1 MKVCVLGAGSF
12 GTTLSMVV
20 NDNGQE
26 VFCWSVENDVVAE
39 INSTHTNT
47 KYLPGFIISISLA
60 LLLELTGNYFLM
72 LLAGGVAGF
81 FVKKGWLSFIIG
93 FIGVSLAWGIYF
105 VIFAFIGPLGEF
117 LDLIGSIIGMSG
129 VILLILSLII
139 GGLLGGIGALVG
151 AYVIQLVLGDKYIKK
166 SQNQ

>member
-1 MKVCVLGAGSF
+1 M
-12 GTTLSMVV
+12 
-20 NDNGQE
+20 
-26 VFCWSVENDVVAE
+26 
-39 INSTHTNT
+39 
-47 KYLPGFIISISLA
+47 
-60 LLLELTGNYFLM
+60 
-72 LLAGGVAGF
+72 
-81 FVKKGWLSFIIG
+81 
-93 FIGVSLAWGIYF
+93 GIYF
-105 VIFAFIGPLGEF
+105 IIFAFIGPLGEF